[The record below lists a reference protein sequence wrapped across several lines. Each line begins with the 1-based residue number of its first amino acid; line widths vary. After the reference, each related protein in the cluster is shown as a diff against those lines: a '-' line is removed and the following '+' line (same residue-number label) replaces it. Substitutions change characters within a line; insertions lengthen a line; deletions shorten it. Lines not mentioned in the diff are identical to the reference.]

1 MDREF
6 EGLGGSPGVAFG
18 NVWIFEA
25 ADLNIEYELIDEKD
39 VEKEKQRLNKAQHK
53 VDAYLKTIYQS
64 VLETQGEEEAEIFE
78 GHLELLWDE
87 DLIEEVHSLIEDE
100 KQTATAAIFNY
111 LNEVIDDM
119 SALEDAY
126 MRERAAEFKDLQK
139 NIILALNGEEF
150 TKLDDIPQGVILF
163 AEDLTPTDT
172 AQLDLN
178 KVYGFVL
185 EKGGPTSHVAILA
198 RNLELPAVMG
208 ITGVFDHIKAGQNVV
223 IDGDEGRLIVEPD
236 NKIKELYQQKL
247 KNIEA
252 QKQEHAALI
261 NEKAITVDD
270 VHIKLFS
277 NIGSTSDTALIDK
290 FGAEGVGLFRSEFL
304 FMENTKAPSEEF
316 QYRAYSTVTKHLD
329 GKPVI
334 LRLLDVGGDK
344 PLPYMD
350 FGKEENPFLGWRGI
364 RIYQENY
371 DIFLSQIRAALR
383 AAADG
388 NLWVMIPMIINVDEL
403 KWVKAEIAQQ
413 SEQLKAE
420 GYDVNANMKVGVM
433 IETPAAALV
442 SEQLAKEAD
451 FFSIGTNDL
460 TQYTLAVDRGNTKI
474 SSLYDSMHPAVIRLM
489 KMACDAAHKQNI
501 EIGICGELSSDLE
514 ALEILVGLGFDELSI
529 SGSQLPAVKAKILK
543 LNHKQCQKLV
553 KEAMSLNDAGEVRK
567 LLQRNS

>member
-6 EGLGGSPGVAFG
+6 EGLAGSTGIAFG

-25 ADLNIEYELIDEKD
+25 AVLHVDHDLINAQDI
-39 VEKEKQRLNKAQHK
+39 EKEKQRLNEAQHK
-53 VDAYLKTIYQS
+53 VDAYLKSIYQS
-64 VLETQGEEEAEIFE
+64 VLETQGEQEAEIFE

-139 NIILALNGEEF
+139 NIILALNGEDF
-150 TKLDDIPQGVILF
+150 TSLDDLPPNVILF

-178 KVYGFVL
+178 KVQGFVL

-208 ITGVFDHIKAGQNVV
+208 ITGVFDHIHEGQYVV

-236 NKIKELYQQKL
+236 EKISKLYQQKL
-247 KNIEA
+247 KNMHM
-252 QKQEHAALI
+252 QKQEYAALI
-261 NEKAITVDD
+261 NEKAVTLDD
-270 VHIKLFS
+270 VHVKLFS
-277 NIGSTSDTALIDK
+277 NIGSTEDTALIDK

-304 FMENTKAPSEEF
+304 FMESAKAPSEEF
-316 QYRAYSTVTKHLD
+316 QYRAYSTVVKHLD

-364 RIYQENY
+364 RIYQENHG
-371 DIFLSQIRAALR
+371 IFLSQIRAALR

-388 NLWVMIPMIINVDEL
+388 NLWVMIPMVINVDEL
-403 KWVKAEIAQQ
+403 KWVKMQIAEQAVL
-413 SEQLKAE
+413 LKNE
-420 GYDVNANMKVGVM
+420 GYNIDENMKVGVM

-474 SSLYDSMHPAVIRLM
+474 SSLYDSLHPAVIRLM
-489 KMACDAAHKQNI
+489 KMACDAAHHHNI
-501 EIGICGELSSDLE
+501 GIGICGELSGDLK

-529 SGSQLPAVKAKILK
+529 SGGQLPAVKAKIRTLHQEK
-543 LNHKQCQKLV
+543 CRKLV
-553 KEAMSLNDAGEVRK
+553 EQALSLNNAEEVRQ
-567 LLQRNS
+567 LLQRSA

>member
-6 EGLGGSPGVAFG
+6 EGLAGSPGVAFG
-18 NVWIFEA
+18 NIWIFETKA
-25 ADLNIEYELIDEKD
+25 LNIDHNPIDAQD
-39 VEKEKQRLNKAQHK
+39 VEKEKQRLNEAQHK
-53 VDAYLKTIYQS
+53 VDGYLKDIYQS
-64 VLETQGEEEAEIFE
+64 VLKAQGEQEAEIFE

-87 DLIEEVHSLIEDE
+87 DLIEEVHGLIEDE
-100 KQTATAAIFNY
+100 KQSATAAIFNY

-139 NIILALNGEEF
+139 NIILALNGEDF
-150 TKLDDIPQGVILF
+150 TSLDDLPANVILF

-172 AQLDLN
+172 AQLDLG
-178 KVYGFVL
+178 KVQGFVL

-208 ITGVFDHIKAGQNVV
+208 IAGIFDHIEVGQNAL
-223 IDGDEGRLIVEPD
+223 IDGDEGRLIIEP
-236 NKIKELYQQKL
+236 NAKITELYRQKL
-247 KNIEA
+247 KNIEV
-252 QKQEHAALI
+252 QKQEYAGLI
-261 NEKAITVDD
+261 NEQAVTLDGT
-270 VHIKLFS
+270 HIKLFA
-277 NIGSTSDTALIDK
+277 NIGSTDDTALIDK

-304 FMENTKAPSEEF
+304 FMESAKAPSEEF
-316 QYRAYSTVTKHLD
+316 QYRAYSSVAKHLD

-388 NLWVMIPMIINVDEL
+388 NLWVMIPMIINVSEL
-403 KWVKAEIAQQ
+403 RWVKSEIAQQ
-413 SEQLKAE
+413 AATLKAQR
-420 GYDVNANMKVGVM
+420 YDINEHMKVGVM

-442 SEQLAKEAD
+442 SEQLAIEAD

-489 KMACDAAHKQNI
+489 KMACDAAHHHNI

-514 ALEILVGLGFDELSI
+514 AIEILTGLGFDELSI
-529 SGSQLPAVKAKILK
+529 SGSQLPAVKAKIRQLHQK
-543 LNHKQCQKLV
+543 KCQKLV
-553 KEAMSLNDAGEVRK
+553 SEALRLNDAEEVRK
-567 LLQRNS
+567 LLQGKS

>member
-1 MDREF
+1 MVREF
-6 EGLGGSPGVAFG
+6 EGLAGSSGVAFG
-18 NVWIFEA
+18 KAWIFEA
-25 ADLNIEYELIDEKD
+25 AELKINHHPIVKAQIES
-39 VEKEKQRLNKAQHK
+39 EKQLLKQAQEK
-53 VDAYLKTIYQS
+53 VDAYLKSIYQS
-64 VLETQGEEEAEIFE
+64 VLESQGEEEAEIFE

-87 DLIEEVHSLIEDE
+87 DLIEEVHDLIENSM
-100 KQTATAAIFNY
+100 QSATAAIFNY

-139 NIILALNGEEF
+139 NIILALNDEDF
-150 TKLDDIPQGVILF
+150 TSLDDIPANTILF

-178 KVYGFVL
+178 KVNGFVL

-208 ITGVFDHIKAGQNVV
+208 ISGIFEHIENGQDVL
-223 IDGDEGRLIVEPD
+223 IDGAEGRLIIEPD
-236 NKIKELYQQKL
+236 EKVTDLYKQKL
-247 KNIEA
+247 ANIEA
-252 QKQEHAALI
+252 QKREYATLI
-261 NEKAITVDD
+261 NEKATTNDGTT
-270 VHIKLFS
+270 IKLFA
-277 NIGSTSDTALIDK
+277 NIGSTDDTGLIDK

-304 FMENTKAPSEEF
+304 FMESAKAPSEDF
-316 QYRAYSTVTKHLD
+316 QYRSYSTVAKHL
-329 GKPVI
+329 GGQPVI

-388 NLWVMIPMIINVDEL
+388 DLWIMIPMIINVDEL
-403 KWVKAEIAQQ
+403 KWVKAEVKKQVDV
-413 SEQLKAE
+413 LKSE
-420 GYDVNANMKVGVM
+420 GYSVDENMKIGVM

-442 SEQLAKEAD
+442 AEQLAKEAD

-474 SSLYDSMHPAVIRLM
+474 SALYDSLHPAVIKLM
-489 KMACDAAHKQNI
+489 KMACDAAHKHGI
-501 EIGICGELSSDLE
+501 DIGICGELSSDLN
-514 ALEILVGLGFDELSI
+514 ATEILVGLGFNELSI
-529 SGSQLPAVKAKILK
+529 SGSSLPAVKAKIRG
-543 LNHKQCQKLV
+543 LNYDTCRQLV
-553 KEAMSLNDAGEVRK
+553 EKAIMLNDADEVRK
-567 LLQRNS
+567 LI